1 MCVPLCDVLSPILA
15 PKPMSQSPSMVQPDG
30 DVEMLSRLYAGDVAA
45 LDGLYVMHSGYVMAI
60 ALRISRTREEAE
72 EVVQEVFWQLW
83 KGNARYDSRRGKL
96 TTWLFTIARSRALDR
111 LRRRREVSNRD
122 PLELLGD
129 VASSDNPLVDT
140 FVRERR
146 SRVLA
151 ALATLPEEQRESIE
165 LAFYR
170 GLTHSEIAARTQEP
184 LGTVKSRIKRGL
196 ARLRDALAGEEV
208 TE

>member
-1 MCVPLCDVLSPILA
+1 
-15 PKPMSQSPSMVQPDG
+15 
-30 DVEMLSRLYAGDVAA
+30 
-45 LDGLYVMHSGYVMAI
+45 
-60 ALRISRTREEAE
+60 
-72 EVVQEVFWQLW
+72 
-83 KGNARYDSRRGKL
+83 
-96 TTWLFTIARSRALDR
+96 
-111 LRRRREVSNRD
+111 VSNQD
-122 PLELLGD
+122 PLERLGD
-129 VASSDNPLVDT
+129 VASSDDPLVDT

-196 ARLRDALAGEEV
+196 ARLRDALDGEEV